1 MTPELALDAL
11 AGEEQ
16 GQPDLGADTL
26 ELVDRASAE
35 QAVVVPVGTY
45 LVQVVASGTTTVL
58 TSEQIGL
65 ADQSAAFTYAAGEAA
80 NNSVG
85 LVDRTIR
92 DVF

>member
-1 MTPELALDAL
+1 MQA
-11 AGEEQ
+11 
-16 GQPDLGADTL
+16 TL
-26 ELVDRASAE
+26 TQLYVTSPKTFNVTAAPGAE
-35 QAVVVPVGTY
+35 QAVIVPVGTY
-45 LVQVVASGTTTVL
+45 LVQVVAAGSTTVL

-65 ADQSAAFTYAAGEAA
+65 ANQSAAFTYAAGEAA